1 MALGKLGGQ
10 ARVSDRAFDALYTAI
25 IHGDLE
31 AGSRLQV
38 RDLAESL
45 GTSMMPVRE
54 ALNRLEEFGLVE
66 TLPYRGAVVK
76 TFSQGELLEIYS
88 VRTLL
93 ESQAVKLGIGQCD
106 GVCVKELEEKLQQIQ
121 QALDAQ
127 DPAGFL
133 DAEEA
138 MLTCVFERA
147 GNQTLMSF
155 IRTLW
160 ARSRYY
166 KMVGVK
172 DVFETGN
179 VALLYDEAAQFV
191 AGATTQDENM
201 ALDAL
206 NAHPRNEARISDNRE
221 IGGVSHGRLVL

>member
-106 GVCVKELEEKLQQIQ
+106 GVCVKQLEEKLQQIQ

-133 DAEEA
+133 AAEEA

-172 DVFETGN
+172 DLFETGN

-206 NAHPRNEARISDNRE
+206 LTALKRAEAGIRAE
-221 IGGVSHGRLVL
+221 LG

>member
-1 MALGKLGGQ
+1 M
-10 ARVSDRAFDALYTAI
+10 
-25 IHGDLE
+25 
-31 AGSRLQV
+31 
-38 RDLAESL
+38 
-45 GTSMMPVRE
+45 
-54 ALNRLEEFGLVE
+54 
-66 TLPYRGAVVK
+66 
-76 TFSQGELLEIYS
+76 
-88 VRTLL
+88 
-93 ESQAVKLGIGQCD
+93 
-106 GVCVKELEEKLQQIQ
+106 CVKELEEKLQQIQ

-147 GNQTLMSF
+147 GNQTWMIF

-172 DVFETGN
+172 DLFETGN

-191 AGATTQDENM
+191 AGATAQDENM

>member
-76 TFSQGELLEIYS
+76 TFSQGELLEIYT

-106 GVCVKELEEKLQQIQ
+106 GVCVKQLEEKLQQIQ

-133 DAEEA
+133 AAEEA

-172 DVFETGN
+172 DLFETGN

-206 NAHPRNEARISDNRE
+206 LTALKRAEAGIRAE
-221 IGGVSHGRLVL
+221 LG

>member
-1 MALGKLGGQ
+1 MALGKLGGK

-38 RDLAESL
+38 RDLEESL

-93 ESQAVKLGIGQCD
+93 ESQVVKLGIGQCD
-106 GVCVKELEEKLQQIQ
+106 GVCVKQLEEKLQQIQ

-206 NAHPRNEARISDNRE
+206 LTALKRAEDGIRAE
-221 IGGVSHGRLVL
+221 LG

>member
-1 MALGKLGGQ
+1 
-10 ARVSDRAFDALYTAI
+10 
-25 IHGDLE
+25 
-31 AGSRLQV
+31 
-38 RDLAESL
+38 
-45 GTSMMPVRE
+45 
-54 ALNRLEEFGLVE
+54 
-66 TLPYRGAVVK
+66 
-76 TFSQGELLEIYS
+76 
-88 VRTLL
+88 L

-155 IRTLW
+155 IRTLG
-160 ARSRYY
+160 ARSHYY

-172 DVFETGN
+172 DVFEIGN

>member
-172 DVFETGN
+172 DLFETGN

-191 AGATTQDENM
+191 AGATTQDEEM

-206 NAHPRNEARISDNRE
+206 LTALKRAEDGIRAE
-221 IGGVSHGRLVL
+221 LG

>member
-10 ARVSDRAFDALYTAI
+10 ARDSDRAFDALYTAI

-191 AGATTQDENM
+191 ADATTQDEDM

-206 NAHPRNEARISDNRE
+206 LTALKRAEDSIRAE
-221 IGGVSHGRLVL
+221 LG

>member
-106 GVCVKELEEKLQQIQ
+106 GVCVKELEEKLKQIQ
-121 QALDAQ
+121 KALDAQ

-147 GNQTLMSF
+147 GNQTLMNF

-172 DVFETGN
+172 DLFETSN

-191 AGATTQDENM
+191 AGATAQDEDM

-206 NAHPRNEARISDNRE
+206 LRSLKRAEDDIRAEL
-221 IGGVSHGRLVL
+221 G

>member
-1 MALGKLGGQ
+1 M
-10 ARVSDRAFDALYTAI
+10 
-25 IHGDLE
+25 
-31 AGSRLQV
+31 
-38 RDLAESL
+38 
-45 GTSMMPVRE
+45 
-54 ALNRLEEFGLVE
+54 
-66 TLPYRGAVVK
+66 
-76 TFSQGELLEIYS
+76 
-88 VRTLL
+88 
-93 ESQAVKLGIGQCD
+93 
-106 GVCVKELEEKLQQIQ
+106 CVKELEEKLQQIQ

-138 MLTCVFERA
+138 MLTCVFERP
-147 GNQTLMSF
+147 GNQTLMNF

-179 VALLYDEAAQFV
+179 VALLYDESAQFV
-191 AGATTQDENM
+191 AGATAQDENM

>member
-106 GVCVKELEEKLQQIQ
+106 GVCVKQLEEKLQQIQ

-179 VALLYDEAAQFV
+179 IALLYDEAAQFV
-191 AGATTQDENM
+191 AGATTQDEEM

-206 NAHPRNEARISDNRE
+206 LTALKRAEDGIRAE
-221 IGGVSHGRLVL
+221 LG

>member
-147 GNQTLMSF
+147 GNQTLMNF

-206 NAHPRNEARISDNRE
+206 LTALKRAEDGIRAE
-221 IGGVSHGRLVL
+221 LG

>member
-1 MALGKLGGQ
+1 M
-10 ARVSDRAFDALYTAI
+10 
-25 IHGDLE
+25 
-31 AGSRLQV
+31 
-38 RDLAESL
+38 
-45 GTSMMPVRE
+45 
-54 ALNRLEEFGLVE
+54 
-66 TLPYRGAVVK
+66 
-76 TFSQGELLEIYS
+76 LEIYS

-172 DVFETGN
+172 DVFEIGN

>member
-179 VALLYDEAAQFV
+179 IALLYDEAAQFV

-206 NAHPRNEARISDNRE
+206 LTALKRAEDGIRAE
-221 IGGVSHGRLVL
+221 LG

>member
-1 MALGKLGGQ
+1 M
-10 ARVSDRAFDALYTAI
+10 
-25 IHGDLE
+25 
-31 AGSRLQV
+31 
-38 RDLAESL
+38 
-45 GTSMMPVRE
+45 
-54 ALNRLEEFGLVE
+54 
-66 TLPYRGAVVK
+66 VK

-127 DPAGFL
+127 DSGGFL

-147 GNQTLMSF
+147 GNQTLMNF

-172 DVFETGN
+172 DLFETGN

-206 NAHPRNEARISDNRE
+206 LTALKRAEDGIRAE
-221 IGGVSHGRLVL
+221 LG

>member
-10 ARVSDRAFDALYTAI
+10 ARASDRAFDALYTAI

-206 NAHPRNEARISDNRE
+206 LTALKRAEDGIRAE
-221 IGGVSHGRLVL
+221 LG

>member
-172 DVFETGN
+172 DLFETGN

-206 NAHPRNEARISDNRE
+206 LTALKRAEAGIRAE
-221 IGGVSHGRLVL
+221 LG

>member
-179 VALLYDEAAQFV
+179 IALLYDEAAQFV
-191 AGATTQDENM
+191 AGATTQDEEM

-206 NAHPRNEARISDNRE
+206 LTALKRAEDGIRAE
-221 IGGVSHGRLVL
+221 LG

>member
-38 RDLAESL
+38 HDLAESS

>member
-1 MALGKLGGQ
+1 M
-10 ARVSDRAFDALYTAI
+10 
-25 IHGDLE
+25 
-31 AGSRLQV
+31 
-38 RDLAESL
+38 
-45 GTSMMPVRE
+45 
-54 ALNRLEEFGLVE
+54 
-66 TLPYRGAVVK
+66 
-76 TFSQGELLEIYS
+76 
-88 VRTLL
+88 
-93 ESQAVKLGIGQCD
+93 
-106 GVCVKELEEKLQQIQ
+106 CVKELEEKLQQIQ

-133 DAEEA
+133 AAEEA

-166 KMVGVK
+166 KMVGVR

-191 AGATTQDENM
+191 AGATTQDEDM

-206 NAHPRNEARISDNRE
+206 NAHPRNEARISDSRE

>member
-1 MALGKLGGQ
+1 M
-10 ARVSDRAFDALYTAI
+10 
-25 IHGDLE
+25 
-31 AGSRLQV
+31 
-38 RDLAESL
+38 
-45 GTSMMPVRE
+45 
-54 ALNRLEEFGLVE
+54 
-66 TLPYRGAVVK
+66 
-76 TFSQGELLEIYS
+76 LEIYS

-147 GNQTLMSF
+147 GNQTLMNF

>member
-25 IHGDLE
+25 IHGGLE

-179 VALLYDEAAQFV
+179 IALLYDEAAQFV
-191 AGATTQDENM
+191 AGATAQDEEM

-206 NAHPRNEARISDNRE
+206 LTALKRAEDGIRAE
-221 IGGVSHGRLVL
+221 LG

>member
-38 RDLAESL
+38 HYLAESL

-147 GNQTLMSF
+147 GNQTLMNF

-172 DVFETGN
+172 DLFETGN
-179 VALLYDEAAQFV
+179 VALLHDEAAQFV

-201 ALDAL
+201 AWDAL

-221 IGGVSHGRLVL
+221 IGGVSHGR

>member
-38 RDLAESL
+38 HDLAESL

>member
-10 ARVSDRAFDALYTAI
+10 ARASDRAFDALYTAI

-38 RDLAESL
+38 HDLAESL

-88 VRTLL
+88 VRTRL
-93 ESQAVKLGIGQCD
+93 ESQAVKLGIGQGD

-206 NAHPRNEARISDNRE
+206 LTALKRAEDGIRAE
-221 IGGVSHGRLVL
+221 LG

>member
-10 ARVSDRAFDALYTAI
+10 ARVSDRAFDALYIAI

-106 GVCVKELEEKLQQIQ
+106 GVCVKQLEEKLQQIQ

-206 NAHPRNEARISDNRE
+206 LTALKRAEDGIRAE
-221 IGGVSHGRLVL
+221 LG

>member
-38 RDLAESL
+38 HDLAESL

-206 NAHPRNEARISDNRE
+206 LTALKRAEDGIRAE
-221 IGGVSHGRLVL
+221 LG

>member
-76 TFSQGELLEIYS
+76 TFPK
-88 VRTLL
+88 
-93 ESQAVKLGIGQCD
+93 AC
-106 GVCVKELEEKLQQIQ
+106 
-121 QALDAQ
+121 ALKSWKKSFSRFNRPWMRKTQ
-127 DPAGFL
+127 R
-133 DAEEA
+133 
-138 MLTCVFERA
+138 VFW
-147 GNQTLMSF
+147 MP
-155 IRTLW
+155 
-160 ARSRYY
+160 
-166 KMVGVK
+166 K
-172 DVFETGN
+172 
-179 VALLYDEAAQFV
+179 
-191 AGATTQDENM
+191 
-201 ALDAL
+201 
-206 NAHPRNEARISDNRE
+206 
-221 IGGVSHGRLVL
+221 RLC